1 MANPNSIRTV
11 DTDRLAREIGNIYE
25 AVVITSKR
33 ARQIAAQEKGELDVK
48 LSYFEDLSLDV
59 TADEIRTNED
69 QLRIS
74 LEYERRPKASLRALE
89 EMEKHQVYHRNPTS
103 DEEGDA

>member
-1 MANPNSIRTV
+1 MANPNQIRTV
-11 DTDRLAREIGNIYE
+11 DTDRLAREVGNIYE

-33 ARQIAAQEKGELDVK
+33 ARQIAQQEKGELDVK

-74 LEYERRPKASLRALE
+74 LEYERRPKPSLRALT
-89 EMEKHQVYHRNPTS
+89 EMEEGQVYHRNPS
-103 DEEGDA
+103 PEDEEA